1 MVAFPQLE
9 PFRRGW
15 SFGEYGMT
23 EEPVW
28 ASVPVRFRHGRG
40 STQNVG
46 QVLSLSFVDLY
57 EDEVELI
64 RAHYVSRDGGTLAFS
79 LPSIVWAGLTAP
91 PVPSTV
97 SWVYQDVPV
106 EVQKSGGLYDVTL
119 SLLSVVA
126 AGDGG
131 GSVFAD
137 GFTETITMSFFG
149 GAATSAQEGIRE
161 TVTVSLVGGEAI
173 EALNGLRQTVAV
185 TLAAGAADGGAG
197 NVAGAA
203 FTVNVSIA
211 AGAGTSEVAG
221 AALTVTVSLAA
232 GAADAGVAT
241 NTSLLLNFN
250 GSNGSTTFTDSSG
263 NGLTVTGFGNAQIST
278 AQSQH
283 GGSSLLLDGTGD
295 YLTVATSTLLDLP
308 ADFTVEFWVR
318 PSAAITTNGFV
329 TRPNSGGI
337 NPIRID
343 TISGQLRVSASSNGS
358 SFAFNMIGGTF
369 TANTWQHVAVTR
381 QGNVWRSF
389 IGGTQV
395 GTTTSSITPYT
406 STDPVIIGAR
416 TTSVFFFNGYIDDLR
431 IKKGEALYTA
441 SFTPPTAEL
450 TP

>member
-64 RAHYVSRDGGTLAFS
+64 RAHYMSRDGGTLAFS
-79 LPSIVWAGLTAP
+79 LPPIVWAGLTAP

-137 GFTETITMSFFG
+137 GFTETITLSFFG

-203 FTVNVSIA
+203 FTVNMSLA

-232 GAADAGVAT
+232 GAADGGGPTAYRYYRFDQITGTGGLLEVNEWAIVNDGVYVNAGTWTISSPGGQISLLNSPRMHDSVLTVGAGFRAVRISSPPSTDYLQYDHGSSAVAT
-241 NTSLLLNFN
+241 GFRYALFSNATTRNVTGFRIS
-250 GSNGSTTFTDSSG
+250 GSNDGTTFTTIGTRS
-263 NGLTVTGFGNAQIST
+263 GLT
-278 AQSQH
+278 
-283 GGSSLLLDGTGD
+283 
-295 YLTVATSTLLDLP
+295 
-308 ADFTVEFWVR
+308 
-318 PSAAITTNGFV
+318 
-329 TRPNSGGI
+329 
-337 NPIRID
+337 NP
-343 TISGQLRVSASSNGS
+343 
-358 SFAFNMIGGTF
+358 F
-369 TANTWQHVAVTR
+369 TANGQLSAE
-381 QGNVWRSF
+381 
-389 IGGTQV
+389 
-395 GTTTSSITPYT
+395 
-406 STDPVIIGAR
+406 
-416 TTSVFFFNGYIDDLR
+416 
-431 IKKGEALYTA
+431 IK
-441 SFTPPTAEL
+441 FVP
-450 TP
+450 

>member
-57 EDEVELI
+57 EEEVDLI

-137 GFTETITMSFFG
+137 GFTETITLSFFG

-197 NVAGAA
+197 NAAGAA
-203 FTVNVSIA
+203 FTVNVSLA
-211 AGAGTSEVAG
+211 SGAGTSEVAG

-232 GAADAGVAT
+232 GEATAGDPDPEIGDAYAGGYFAGYFSESANGVAT
-241 NTSLLLNFN
+241 HRLIVAPADTGASGSGYPTTTGLRWKTTATVTAGANSIFDGPANMAAIETAGIALHPAAEFCANLTIDGYSDWYLPSRVELQIAYENLKPTTASNTTNVSTIHGYGVPTRTSAYTTTVPARTSLSLFQSGGAQAFVADNHWSSNQVTGGFTFNQGLNFASGAIN
-250 GSNGSTTFTDSSG
+250 NLTITSTT
-263 NGLTVTGFGNAQIST
+263 
-278 AQSQH
+278 
-283 GGSSLLLDGTGD
+283 
-295 YLTVATSTLLDLP
+295 
-308 ADFTVEFWVR
+308 VR
-318 PSAAITTNGFV
+318 
-329 TRPNSGGI
+329 TRAFRKE
-337 NPIRID
+337 PI
-343 TISGQLRVSASSNGS
+343 
-358 SFAFNMIGGTF
+358 
-369 TANTWQHVAVTR
+369 
-381 QGNVWRSF
+381 
-389 IGGTQV
+389 
-395 GTTTSSITPYT
+395 
-406 STDPVIIGAR
+406 
-416 TTSVFFFNGYIDDLR
+416 
-431 IKKGEALYTA
+431 
-441 SFTPPTAEL
+441 
-450 TP
+450 